1 MWARQRQDKNTR
13 HKRKS
18 AHYRPK
24 SSTIS
29 QTSQQEHKHIKE
41 DFQSLPLYD
50 LEKSQILRER
60 GIQGTLFK
68 SYQKSI
74 KTDTYNNLCVP
85 NYLCENQK
93 LVMSAISKRLNKP
106 LTTNADG
113 SPREKPLKEL
123 CQGSKGV
130 QMLVP
135 SGGLKAAKSI
145 VMTESILDSMAYLQ
159 MKGLNPNT
167 TLLLGSAGQ
176 FGVEK
181 IRAFVSG
188 LFEQIKQD
196 KSQEYQRYMQER
208 QAYREWKHYER
219 EQAQKPKDTQPTTN
233 KTSKISF
240 SRPRYFDKRNPKE
253 MPAQG
258 WQEQNVNSLAELA
271 QAIKSFPYSSAL
283 FEKGYRNASNAKS
296 FTNLLIY
303 DIDNDKDSPQ
313 LPLKQAQD
321 LLENRA

>member
-1 MWARQRQDKNTR
+1 
-13 HKRKS
+13 
-18 AHYRPK
+18 
-24 SSTIS
+24 
-29 QTSQQEHKHIKE
+29 
-41 DFQSLPLYD
+41 
-50 LEKSQILRER
+50 
-60 GIQGTLFK
+60 
-68 SYQKSI
+68 
-74 KTDTYNNLCVP
+74 
-85 NYLCENQK
+85 
-93 LVMSAISKRLNKP
+93 MSAISKRLNKP